1 MARSQQKLKFFM
13 RVLMNVSDYNTIKT
27 VRKKAEQKTESR
39 DIGIIDIAKER
50 GFIDK
55 SGKVTPEGQRFL
67 QERIVN
73 SSLTASDT

>member
-1 MARSQQKLKFFM
+1 
-13 RVLMNVSDYNTIKT
+13 MNVSDYNTIKT
-27 VRKKAEQKTESR
+27 VLKKAEQKRESQS
-39 DIGIIDIAKER
+39 IGIIEIAKER

-73 SSLTASDT
+73 SSLTVSDT

>member
-13 RVLMNVSDYNTIKT
+13 RFLMNVNDYNTIKT

>member
-1 MARSQQKLKFFM
+1 
-13 RVLMNVSDYNTIKT
+13 MNVSDYNTIKT
-27 VRKKAEQKTESR
+27 VLKKAEQKRGSQS
-39 DIGIIDIAKER
+39 IGIIEIAKQR

-73 SSLTASDT
+73 SSLTVSDT

>member
-1 MARSQQKLKFFM
+1 MFSKSLLLSLGITSLASIAIYFYFTQR
-13 RVLMNVSDYNTIKT
+13 I
-27 VRKKAEQKTESR
+27 KKAEQKTESQS
-39 DIGIIDIAKER
+39 IGIIEIAKER

-73 SSLTASDT
+73 SSLTVNDT